1 MIEGKSVAWKNE
13 LLFSEGINYNELP
26 GWQKRGIGLYHSVYE
41 KKGYNPINGQE
52 VSCTRGR
59 IETELELKIGEEYQE
74 WVVSLLQDPQ

>member
-1 MIEGKSVAWKNE
+1 M
-13 LLFSEGINYNELP
+13 
-26 GWQKRGIGLYHSVYE
+26 
-41 KKGYNPINGQE
+41 GYNQINGQE